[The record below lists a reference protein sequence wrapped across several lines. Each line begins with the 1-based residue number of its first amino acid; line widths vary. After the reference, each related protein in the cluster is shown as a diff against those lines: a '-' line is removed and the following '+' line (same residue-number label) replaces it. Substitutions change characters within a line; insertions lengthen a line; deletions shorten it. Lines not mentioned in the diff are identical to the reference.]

1 MLRHKSFD
9 QLTEEELAEVS
20 WLAAQIG
27 LAVPERRTRR
37 RRPGAAGAPD
47 VRRTLRRA
55 LRSGGEPVDP
65 AWRERRPRR
74 RRLVLVLDVS
84 RSMRDHARGLLAV
97 AHGALRHDRRWEAF
111 CFGTRLTRVTRALD
125 TSRPELALE
134 RAAAEVMDWD
144 GGTRIG
150 ESLKAFSDRYG
161 HAGVARGA
169 VLVLASDGLD
179 VGDPA
184 LLAAEMQRLSRLA
197 HQIVWL
203 NPLAASASFEP
214 LTRGMRAALPFV
226 DVFASGHDLD
236 SVAAAL
242 ARRPPGTRRGLT
254 CPGRRRADPGPD
266 TARSAGSAPLL
277 EGALDLPARVAR
289 RDVAT
294 LVDDRLAARERDSSF
309 TRPSLKYSR
318 SGTSVGP
325 RWVTLPISESISPL
339 WRSSFRG
346 RVGSWFAWVP
356 AS

>member
-1 MLRHKSFD
+1 M
-9 QLTEEELAEVS
+9 S

-111 CFGTRLTRVTRALD
+111 CFGTRLTRVTRARHVPAGARARRGRRGHGLGRRD
-125 TSRPELALE
+125 ANRRVAEGVLRPL
-134 RAAAEVMDWD
+134 RARRRGARSGPRARVRRPRRR
-144 GGTRIG
+144 GSG
-150 ESLKAFSDRYG
+150 A
-161 HAGVARGA
+161 ARG
-169 VLVLASDGLD
+169 
-179 VGDPA
+179 GD
-184 LLAAEMQRLSRLA
+184 AALSRLA

-242 ARRPPGTRRGLT
+242 AR
-254 CPGRRRADPGPD
+254 
-266 TARSAGSAPLL
+266 
-277 EGALDLPARVAR
+277 
-289 RDVAT
+289 
-294 LVDDRLAARERDSSF
+294 
-309 TRPSLKYSR
+309 TRP
-318 SGTSVGP
+318 
-325 RWVTLPISESISPL
+325 
-339 WRSSFRG
+339 
-346 RVGSWFAWVP
+346 
-356 AS
+356 